1 MATLHDAA
9 LSGLLALVCT
19 VTAWAALRY
28 RVPLALVVCAGL
40 WLWAFAWAVLAIE
53 RRRG

>member
-19 VTAWAALRY
+19 VGAWAALGG
-28 RVPLALVVCAGL
+28 PFWLIVCADL
-40 WLWAFAWAVLAIE
+40 WLWAFAWAVLAME